1 MEVYKPTRMDIRF
14 SVEEMQVIS
23 KAENIF
29 ENVLEEMQK
38 NDFYRFYYGDTV
50 MTDNDLTNFI
60 GNFCDLL
67 SGKDIYLD
75 D

>member
-1 MEVYKPTRMDIRF
+1 MSLK
-14 SVEEMQVIS
+14 
-23 KAENIF
+23 KCG
-29 ENVLEEMQK
+29 K

-60 GNFCDLL
+60 DNFCELL

-75 D
+75 N

>member
-29 ENVLEEMQK
+29 ENVLEEMRK
-38 NDFYRFYYGDTV
+38 
-50 MTDNDLTNFI
+50 
-60 GNFCDLL
+60 
-67 SGKDIYLD
+67 K
-75 D
+75 